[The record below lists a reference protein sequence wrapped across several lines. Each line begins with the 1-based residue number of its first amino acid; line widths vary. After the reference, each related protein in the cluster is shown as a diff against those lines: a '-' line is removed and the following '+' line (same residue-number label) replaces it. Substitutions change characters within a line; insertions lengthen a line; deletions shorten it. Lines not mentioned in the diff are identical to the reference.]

1 MKALWCAAFAT
12 LVVSAC
18 GAESATITPA
28 ATFAIASFTDCPGG
42 AGGEHFGNDWTQ
54 VASSATVRRFEI
66 AAIESETG
74 ESMRVSVTEHG
85 KSSGPRVTE
94 IGLSDPAKAAVRW
107 GLATHARLTVLSNR
121 VSSTPPFLAGSFL
134 IVIPRDSEAFFAGE
148 CATRDINDPMRTLLG
163 PDFGRQVAA
172 LADEPITLPDA
183 SPASSVTYLSPGD
196 APPELLDSL
205 SHITI
210 QFALPRQWAD
220 AELGESYVLA
230 TEVEAGWNDALP
242 LTWKDPDPM
251 STRIGAYLPPKGRL
265 TVWIL
270 GGDGDPAA
278 EVWRLA
284 DLDCAELL
292 DLASRGTKADTD
304 VVVVTVASDA
314 SAAEVVA
321 GRGAVTARAAAAT

>member
-1 MKALWCAAFAT
+1 M
-12 LVVSAC
+12 
-18 GAESATITPA
+18 
-28 ATFAIASFTDCPGG
+28 
-42 AGGEHFGNDWTQ
+42 
-54 VASSATVRRFEI
+54 ASSATVSRFEI
-66 AAIESETG
+66 AAIESETD

-148 CATRDINDPMRTLLG
+148 CATRDINDPMRKLLG

-172 LADEPITLPDA
+172 LADGPITLPDA

-242 LTWKDPDPM
+242 LTWKDPDPT

-278 EVWRLA
+278 KVRRLA

-321 GRGAVTARAAAAT
+321 GKGAVTARAAPVT